1 MTAAP
6 FQPGDLLLAASDVD
20 DREIDLRNHR
30 GPGRILHLAAD
41 FTPRGLLWT
50 GVEGLLVGLA
60 IDPADGSIWGADPTA
75 RQLCHLSRE
84 GAPLPVPDLPVRPF
98 GTVLF
103 DNAGRML
110 LGVHTRR
117 GPPPVDAIGEA
128 NLLRRD
134 GDGWRPYQ
142 LQTDGGHSGFHAVT
156 SVALHGE
163 IAAHLSEGGRHLFRH
178 DLAADRPLEP
188 LLVMPEGSGRRVYG
202 VAALAGGWLVA
213 TGGGILKLDAEGGVV
228 ADWKAASDRGWTR
241 TTPSHD
247 GATFFLN
254 NFLEGLIERRRLSDG
269 GVVAAHDIARKCALC
284 GVAEI

>member
-1 MTAAP
+1 MTIA
-6 FQPGDLLLAASDVD
+6 FNPGDLLLAASDVD

-30 GPGRILHLAAD
+30 GPGRILHVGAD

-50 GVEGLLVGLA
+50 GIEGLLVGLA

-75 RQLCHLSRE
+75 RRVCHLGPD
-84 GAPLPVPDLPVRPF
+84 GAPLPVPELPERPF

-103 DNAGRML
+103 DSAGRLL

-117 GPPPVDAIGEA
+117 GPPPADALGAA
-128 NLLRRD
+128 NLLRRN
-134 GDGWRPYQ
+134 GDGWDRFE

-156 SVALHGE
+156 SVALHGD

-178 DLAADRPLEP
+178 DLAADTALEP
-188 LLVMPEGSGRRVYG
+188 LLLMPEREGGRRVYG
-202 VAALAGGWLVA
+202 VAAIAEGWLVA
-213 TGGGILKLDAEGGVV
+213 TGGGILKLGHAGDVL
-228 ADWKAASDRGWTR
+228 ADWPAASPRGWTR
-241 TTPSHD
+241 VTPAKD
-247 GATFFLN
+247 GVSFFFN

-269 GVVAAHDIARKCALC
+269 AVIAAHDIARKCALC